1 MATIHQNRVTK
12 GTPMLRRIVF
22 EPNFGTVQFAGTGDA
37 RRVEHRIHTATSI
50 VKFNAVEEDQ
60 PLPPGRPP
68 EPTVTFGPHTV
79 HRVVLRTPAAATPP
93 DLFKIDG

>member
-1 MATIHQNRVTK
+1 
-12 GTPMLRRIVF
+12 MLRRIVF
-22 EPNFGTVQFAGTGDA
+22 DPNFGTVQFAGTGDD
-37 RRVEHRIHTATSI
+37 RRVEHRIHTTTTV

-79 HRVVLRTPAAATPP
+79 HRVALRTPADGDATRRSC
-93 DLFKIDG
+93 KAKS